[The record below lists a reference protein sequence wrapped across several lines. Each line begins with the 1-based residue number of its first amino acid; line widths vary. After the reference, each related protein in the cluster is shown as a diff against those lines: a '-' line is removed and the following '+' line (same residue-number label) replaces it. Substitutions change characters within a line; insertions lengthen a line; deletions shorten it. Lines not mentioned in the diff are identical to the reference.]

1 MVDTIRNFGSIFVSP
16 TEVAVRVKEK
26 PSWALPFVVII
37 VINFVV
43 LYITYP
49 MLADFQKERMIQTM
63 RNRGISEEKIKE
75 YLEVAQG
82 KRMFTATTGTIIGT
96 IITALLASALLN
108 LLSPSVGSKIGFR
121 ITLAYFCYILW
132 IGSVGGIIRAIL
144 MVAKNTYDVRTSI
157 AAFAPNVSSMS
168 ALGVILGSFDLFTI
182 WSIIA
187 LGYGYAELANTAKKR
202 SFALVILLWAA
213 TIGISVIGA
222 KIGQISL

>member
-1 MVDTIRNFGSIFVSP
+1 MVDTIRNFGSIFVNP

-26 PSWALPFVVII
+26 PSWALPLVVVI

-49 MLADFQKERMIQTM
+49 MLADFQKQRMIQVM
-63 RNRGISEEKIKE
+63 RNRGASEETIKE
-75 YLEVAQG
+75 YLEATQG
-82 KRMFTATTGTIIGT
+82 NGMFTTTTATIIGT
-96 IITALLASALLN
+96 IIIALLASTLLN
-108 LLSPSVGSKIGFR
+108 ILSPLVGSKIGFR

-132 IGSVGGIIRAIL
+132 ISSVGQIIRGIL

-157 AAFAPNVSSMS
+157 AAFTPNVSSMS
-168 ALGVILGSFDLFTI
+168 TLGVILGSFDLFTI
-182 WSIIA
+182 WSVIA
-187 LGYGYAELANTAKKR
+187 LGYGYAELAKTTKKR
-202 SFALVILLWAA
+202 SFALVIILWAA